1 MGTITV
7 TVAIPQSVLVAT
19 GLQQQERE
27 GFIRE
32 VIAVE
37 LYRQGRL
44 SLGKAAEVA
53 GVATRYEMT
62 ALLAKHGVFWNYTA
76 ADAEADLATIKN
88 HNGDKRL
95 SRKAVRE

>member
-19 GLQQQERE
+19 GLQQQELE

-76 ADAEADLATIKN
+76 ADAEADFATIETFDSN
-88 HNGDKRL
+88 EGG
-95 SRKAVRE
+95 

>member
-7 TVAIPQSVLVAT
+7 TVAIPQSVLAVT
-19 GLQQQERE
+19 GLQQQELE

-53 GVATRYEMT
+53 GIATRYEMM
-62 ALLAKHGVFWNYTA
+62 ALLAKHGVCLNYTA
-76 ADAEADLATIKN
+76 ADAEADLATIEN
-88 HNGDKRL
+88 LNADESG
-95 SRKAVRE
+95 